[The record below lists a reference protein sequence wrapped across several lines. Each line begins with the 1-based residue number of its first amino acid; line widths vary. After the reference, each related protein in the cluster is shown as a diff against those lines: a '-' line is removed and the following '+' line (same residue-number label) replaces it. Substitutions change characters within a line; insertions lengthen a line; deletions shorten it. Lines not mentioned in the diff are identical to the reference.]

1 MHTYFTAVNFNASNK
16 VVIRKLLSVWVLSPK
31 RNISISWGPGLWLL
45 GELTH
50 FQEHLCIPLF
60 SFSVPYSVQLA
71 LQITNAIK
79 MAPNH
84 DRTLSLAKSQ
94 LSLGCI
100 YCVGRNGFKTSAAP
114 SKEHRV
120 FLLHGHLWMS
130 PAVLS
135 IPLWQEGDLQCFH
148 LLWKCLPQPQ
158 HSHSH
163 SITRAQ
169 QYNSS
174 HWQCRHFKPHYCV
187 QGRHEMWGRDLNAQ
201 VHSLGC
207 FQKKGP
213 AFPSTLHATMR
224 QENRAHLQ
232 QETPWDL
239 WC

>member
-1 MHTYFTAVNFNASNK
+1 MQLKWHRITTEHYHLQSLSCPWGAYTALAAMAS
-16 VVIRKLLSVWVLSPK
+16 RLLQSPP
-31 RNISISWGPGLWLL
+31 RSTGL
-45 GELTH
+45 
-50 FQEHLCIPLF
+50 
-60 SFSVPYSVQLA
+60 
-71 LQITNAIK
+71 
-79 MAPNH
+79 
-84 DRTLSLAKSQ
+84 
-94 LSLGCI
+94 
-100 YCVGRNGFKTSAAP
+100 
-114 SKEHRV
+114 

-201 VHSLGC
+201 VHPLGS

-224 QENRAHLQ
+224 QANRAHLQ
-232 QETPWDL
+232 QETPWDF